1 MVNSLLM
8 CIDMWYGNSIA
19 EVDKLDVF
27 FYPNAGEYRGNLY
40 KAGKMI
46 GDYVTNDSLE
56 LEKSF
61 PQIVFN
67 WN

>member
-1 MVNSLLM
+1 MI
-8 CIDMWYGNSIA
+8 IDMWYGN
-19 EVDKLDVF
+19 EPETVEKLDVY
-27 FYPNAGEYRGNLY
+27 FYPNEGVYRGNLY